1 MMLTKEKI
9 LKVLKE
15 EISKPI
21 FDYELF
27 EHMNLDKNE
36 GDLFLSLL
44 GELEEEGSVLKT
56 KKDKYG
62 IPERF
67 GLLSGKIQVTKKGF
81 AFLLLEDGD
90 LFIPASELST
100 AMDSD
105 IVLVKVTKHAEG
117 DRRGEGRVERVI
129 KRAHTQVVGRFE
141 KSKNFGF
148 VIPDDRR
155 LSRDLYIHEK
165 DSMGAE
171 TGDKVVVKITKYSEQ
186 NRNPEG
192 KIVEVLGQAGTNE
205 AEIQS
210 IIKMHGLPE
219 EFPKKVLR
227 QAERIE
233 LDIPKEEI
241 DRRKDFRD
249 DIVVT
254 IDGSDAK
261 DLDDAISIRKTEE
274 GNYELGVHIADVSH
288 YVKENSKLDQEA
300 LKRGTSVY
308 LVDRVIPMLP
318 KVLSN
323 GICSLNPHED
333 RLTLTIVMTI
343 NQQGKVLNH
352 NIYESVIKSNERLTY
367 TDVSDILENEVEG
380 KDHLKAYDYL
390 KDTFENMKTLSLILR
405 KNRERRGM
413 IDFDFPEAK
422 IITDEEGKVTSIE
435 MRERRVANKI
445 IEEFMLKANETIA
458 EYMYWMELPFVY
470 RVHEQPSEEKISA
483 FNQLIHNFGYDLK
496 GDLEEIHPREIQK
509 LLHEVEGKKEAVL
522 INKMM
527 LRSLKQAKYSPYN
540 DGHFGLAAEYYC
552 HFTSPI
558 RRYPDLQIHRI
569 IKETLQG
576 KLSKN
581 RISEL
586 DTIVANASDQASK
599 QERIAEKAERDTQ
612 DLKKAEYMS
621 NFIGD
626 TFDGFITSVTSFGM
640 FVQLENTVEGLVS
653 LVSLEDDY
661 YVFDEK
667 QMILMGERTRKTYH
681 IGDELKVKLESVD
694 IVNREIDFSIVDDSK
709 DEDKDV

>member
-1 MMLTKEKI
+1 MLTKERI

-27 EHMNLDKNE
+27 EHMNLEKNE

-44 GELEEEGSVLKT
+44 KELEEEGSVLKT

-105 IVLVKVTKHAEG
+105 IVLVKVTKHPEG

-129 KRAHTQVVGRFE
+129 KRAYDQVVGRFE

-155 LSRDLYIHEK
+155 LSRDFYIHEK
-165 DSMGAE
+165 DAKDAE

-192 KIVEVLGQAGTNE
+192 RIIEVLGQAGSNE

-227 QAERIE
+227 QAERIDLE
-233 LDIPKEEI
+233 IPKEES

-261 DLDDAISIRKTEE
+261 DLDDAISIQQLED
-274 GNYELGVHIADVSH
+274 GNFELGVHIADVTH
-288 YVKENSKLDQEA
+288 YVKENSKLDAEA
-300 LKRGTSVY
+300 IKRGTSVY

-318 KVLSN
+318 RVLSN

-333 RLTLTIVMTI
+333 RLTLSIVMVI
-343 NQQGKVLNH
+343 NKQGKVVSH
-352 NIYESVIKSNERLTY
+352 NIYESIINSKERLTY

-380 KDHLKAYDYL
+380 KDYLKAYNYL
-390 KDTFENMKTLSLILR
+390 NKTFEDMKSLSLILR
-405 KNRERRGM
+405 GNRERRGM

-422 IITDEEGKVTSIE
+422 ILTDEEGKVTAIE

-458 EYMYWMELPFVY
+458 EHMYWMELPFVY
-470 RVHEQPSEEKISA
+470 RIHEQPSEEKITA
-483 FNQLIHNFGYDLK
+483 FNQLIHNFGYNLK
-496 GDLEEIHPREIQK
+496 GDMEEIHPKEIQQ
-509 LLHEVEGKKEAVL
+509 LLKEVEGKKEAVL

-527 LRSLKQAKYSPYN
+527 LRSLKQAKYSPFN
-540 DGHFGLAAEYYC
+540 EGHFGLAAEYYC

-576 KLSKN
+576 KLSKD
-581 RISEL
+581 RIADL
-586 DTIVANASDQASK
+586 DTMVAYASDQASK
-599 QERIAEKAERDTQ
+599 QERVAEKAERDTQ

-621 NFIGD
+621 NFVGE
-626 TFDGFITSVTSFGM
+626 TFDGFITSITSFGM

-653 LVSLEDDY
+653 LVSLVDDY

-667 QMILMGERTRKTYH
+667 KMILMGERTRKTYH
-681 IGDELKVKLESVD
+681 IGDELKVKLEKVD
-694 IVNREIDFSIVDDSK
+694 IVNREIDFSIVEDSK
-709 DEDKDV
+709 EEEKHD